1 MSAAQKTDIPHPHH
15 AATTPADALTRQIE
29 TQVSSE
35 TLLGPRGELVIEH
48 RGRAYRLR
56 ITQSGKLILT
66 A

>member
-1 MSAAQKTDIPHPHH
+1 MSTELKTENLCPLPPYGVATGAQ
-15 AATTPADALTRQIE
+15 ASPAQST
-29 TQVSSE
+29 VSSE
-35 TLLGPRGELVIEH
+35 TLLGPQGELVIEH